1 MTNIW
6 KMLQAKKI
14 AKYIDIA
21 SYLLCAIFI
30 IAGVLVSINRFWQ
43 YEVFYIDF
51 GQYDQAIWAVSRFQ
65 PPMLDH
71 WVLGYIPIFA
81 DHLTPSIFLLSPF
94 YWFTSK
100 SIIILIAQ
108 AIAVGLSGL
117 VLYNIGNIILKD
129 RLISIVVVGCYYLF
143 VGLQNAVITEFHELT
158 VMTLFLT
165 LTFWAFVKRKRFLYF
180 VFLIITLGFKE
191 VTFFTG
197 ICLGI
202 AIFIIDKK
210 WKKMAIATI
219 ILSIFWGVIA
229 LKIIIPYFSPGEYL
243 YTAGIPD
250 TISGKLTALFDH
262 PLKRHTLFYSF
273 LSFGFLPIFAPQFW
287 ALMLQDYLSRFAAQY
302 FSTRWDLGLHYNAV
316 SAVILALAT
325 IYAIKFFMQYSIVKK
340 YKYIIA
346 CILVGNALF
355 LNRFVLHGPFNLAY
369 NKAFYDHTKNFQF
382 LDKMVKM
389 VPPNATVAT
398 HNNLATR
405 FTHQRVWLLKYDY
418 ETHKPEYI
426 LIDNR
431 QGQNPNN
438 FTGSASL
445 DNILRRL
452 LKDSNY
458 KIIYNTKEQFV
469 FKRA

>member
-1 MTNIW
+1 M
-6 KMLQAKKI
+6 KSKI
-14 AKYIDIA
+14 DKNNRIFSFTAII
-21 SYLLCAIFI
+21 LCALFTTIGI
-30 IAGVLVSINRFWQ
+30 IVSLHRFWQ

-51 GQYDQAIWAVSRFQ
+51 GQYDQAIWAISRFQ

-81 DHLTPSIFLLSPF
+81 DHLTPSIFLLSPL
-94 YWFTSK
+94 YWFTSN

-108 AIAVGLSGL
+108 AITVGLSGL
-117 VLYNIGNIILKD
+117 VLYSIGNIVIKD
-129 RLISIVVVGCYYLF
+129 RFISIAIVSYYYLF

-158 VMTLFLT
+158 VMTLFLM
-165 LTFWAFVKRKRFLYF
+165 LTFWAFVKKKRFLYF
-180 VFLIITLGFKE
+180 VFLIIMLGFKE
-191 VTFFTG
+191 VTFLTG

-202 AIFIIDKK
+202 AVFIIDKK
-210 WKKMAIATI
+210 WKKEAIATI
-219 ILSIFWGVIA
+219 MLSIFWGVIA
-229 LKIIIPYFSPGEYL
+229 LKFIIPYFSPGTYL
-243 YTAGIPD
+243 YAENIPD
-250 TISGKLTALFDH
+250 TVSGKLSALFDH

-273 LSFGFLPIFAPQFW
+273 FSFGFLPIFAPQFW
-287 ALMLQDYLSRFAAQY
+287 ALMAQDYLSRFATQT

-325 IYAIKFFMQYSIVKK
+325 IYAIKFFMQYSIVRK
-340 YKYIIA
+340 YKYVIA

-355 LNRFVLHGPFNLAY
+355 INRFVLHGPYNLAY
-369 NKAFYDHTKNFQF
+369 NKAFYDHTKDFQF

-405 FTHQRVWLLKYDY
+405 FTHQRVWLLRYDY

-438 FTGSASL
+438 FTGSESS
-445 DNILRRL
+445 DKILRRL
-452 LKDSNY
+452 LEDSNY

-469 FKRA
+469 FKRT